1 MGFATQLWLLFAVPG
16 ARANPMAATQ
26 YDILSVKAGTSN
38 VERVA
43 KTYGVDNWGFDYFF
57 INKQGHLAV
66 APSRDRG
73 LSIDVKEVVDGLIRQ
88 RLSTPFLLRFPQ
100 ILDDRLEAIHKA
112 FRNSIEEFDYRGDH
126 LGVFPVKVNQK
137 SEVVRRLVH
146 SGLSYRYGLE
156 VGSKAELVN
165 AMAMP
170 LADDA
175 LIVCNG
181 LKDDLFLRMAIL
193 AEKVGRKTIVVV
205 EDPEDMQSSLKL
217 GEKLGVEPSMGIRVK
232 LYSRGSGKWEES
244 GGEFAKFGM
253 STIALVR
260 TLEQLREGGRSHF
273 LRMLH
278 FHIGSQI
285 TNIKSAKQ
293 AVKEA
298 ARVYSKVRK
307 MGFEVEYLNVGGGL
321 GVDYDGSKTASP
333 FSVNYSVQEFANDV
347 VYVIKEVCESE
358 SVAPPTIV
366 TESGRAMVSYHSML
380 ISDVKKV
387 IAPGRSG
394 LYSLDTIT
402 SDSEPVS
409 EMIDLARDIN
419 AKNCRE
425 YYHDAIQHRED
436 LNSLFELGYLD
447 LIEKAKGEWLFWK
460 ICREAARLSK
470 SLKQR
475 PEEFNELDGLLS
487 SKYVCN
493 FSMFQSLPDFWA
505 FDQLFPIMP
514 IHRLNELPT
523 EYGVLCDITCDSDGA
538 VDKFVDLKDVKEVL
552 ELHRT
557 RSDEPY
563 YLAFLLLGAYQ
574 ETLGDLHNL
583 FGVVTEVNVAV
594 GVNGRPVVNKLI
606 RGDSVREVI
615 EYTGHDTGELRDVLA
630 KRLSEYKE
638 LGWISDDDE
647 HEVLA
652 TVSRVLDDYTYL
664 N

>member
-1 MGFATQLWLLFAVPG
+1 
-16 ARANPMAATQ
+16 MAAPQ
-26 YDILSVKAGTSN
+26 YNVLTVKAGAKAI
-38 VERVA
+38 ERIT
-43 KTYGVDNWGFDYFF
+43 KIYGIENWGFGYFF
-57 INKQGHLAV
+57 INDRGHLAV
-66 APSRDRG
+66 APSRDRD
-73 LSIDVKEVVDGLIRQ
+73 LSIDVKEVVDDLIHQ
-88 RLSTPFLLRFPQ
+88 QHSTPFLLRFPQ
-100 ILDDRLEAIHKA
+100 ILDDRLAAIHGA
-112 FRNSIEEFDYRGDH
+112 FRQSIEEFDYAGTH

-137 SEVVRRLVH
+137 SEVVRRLVD
-146 SGLSYRYGLE
+146 SGLPYRYGLE
-156 VGSKAELVN
+156 VGSKAELIS

-170 LADDA
+170 LSDDA

-181 LKDDLFLRMAIL
+181 LKDDLYLRSAIL
-193 AEKVGRKTIVVV
+193 AEKVGRKTVIVV
-205 EDPEDMQSSLKL
+205 EDPDDMSSTIEL
-217 GEKLGVEPSMGIRVK
+217 GEKLGIEPRMGIRVK

-260 TLEQLREGGRSHF
+260 TLEQLRASGRSHL

-298 ARVYSKVRK
+298 ARVYAKVRK
-307 MGFEVEYLNVGGGL
+307 MGFDIEYLNVGGGL
-321 GVDYDGSKTASP
+321 GVDYDGSKTASE

-347 VYVIKEVCESE
+347 VYVVKDVCESE
-358 SVAPPTIV
+358 NVAQPTIV

-402 SDSEPVS
+402 SESEPVL
-409 EMIDLARDIN
+409 ELIDLARGIN

-447 LIEKAKGEWLFWK
+447 LVEKAKGEWLFWK
-460 ICREAARLSK
+460 ICRQAARLSK
-470 SLKQR
+470 SMKQR
-475 PEEFNELDGLLS
+475 PEEFNQLDGLLS

-505 FDQLFPIMP
+505 FDQLFPVMP
-514 IHRLNELPT
+514 IHRLNEEPT
-523 EYGVLCDITCDSDGA
+523 ERGVLCDITCDSDGA
-538 VDKFVDLKDVKEVL
+538 VDKFVDVKEVKEAL
-552 ELHRT
+552 ELHRYHEG
-557 RSDEPY
+557 EPY

-583 FGVVTEVNVAV
+583 FGVVTEVNVTV
-594 GVNGRPVVNKLI
+594 GSDGRPAVSKLI

-615 EYTGHDTGELRDVLA
+615 EYTGHDTDEIRDALA
-630 KRLSEYKE
+630 QRLSERKE
-638 LGWISDDDE
+638 AGRITDDDE
-647 HEVLA
+647 HEILA

-664 N
+664 A